1 MKRVVMTLA
10 AVAVLATT
18 ACGTKPVANQSVIPS
33 VSASASDLPLA
44 SQLSNSDITIDC
56 TSGTSTPDPQIVAQ
70 APLRAH
76 DTDYQIAIV
85 KCAPDEIVSVE
96 SFVADGNVWA
106 SNGMVAG
113 PDVAV
118 SVTGDCTA
126 NETLI
131 SCPAQGFSEDNTV
144 VNGALQV
151 LAVDGDLSWTF
162 IAE

>member
-1 MKRVVMTLA
+1 MKHVSILLA
-10 AVAVLATT
+10 ALVVSTT
-18 ACGTKPVANQSVIPS
+18 AACGAKPVANQSEIP
-33 VSASASDLPLA
+33 AA
-44 SQLSNSDITIDC
+44 SQSATDMPLTSQLATSDITIDC

-70 APLRAH
+70 APLRSG

-96 SFVADGNVWA
+96 SFVADGSEWA

-118 SVTGDCTA
+118 SVTGECAA

-144 VNGALQV
+144 VNGALQI
-151 LAVDGDLSWTF
+151 LAIDGDLSWTF

>member
-1 MKRVVMTLA
+1 MKRFAIALMASLA
-10 AVAVLATT
+10 LAG
-18 ACGTKPVANQSVIPS
+18 CGGQPVASHSDAPA
-33 VSASASDLPLA
+33 VSASASDLPL
-44 SQLSNSDITIDC
+44 SEQLANSDITVDC

-70 APLRAH
+70 SSLRAH

-96 SFVADGNVWA
+96 SFVADGSVWA

-131 SCPAQGFSEDNTV
+131 ACPAQGFSEDNSV
-144 VNGALQV
+144 VKGSLQV
-151 LAVDGDLSWTF
+151 FATDGDLSWTF

>member
-1 MKRVVMTLA
+1 MKRF
-10 AVAVLATT
+10 AVALSFLALVSITG
-18 ACGTKPVANQSVIPS
+18 CGSKPVAVESPVAS
-33 VSASASDLPLA
+33 SSASASDLPLA
-44 SQLSNSDITIDC
+44 AELTVSDITIDC
-56 TSGTSTPDPQIVAQ
+56 TSGTTTPDPQIVDQ
-70 APLRAH
+70 STLRAH
-76 DTDYQIAIV
+76 DTDYRIAIV

-96 SFVADGNVWA
+96 SFVADGSVWA

-118 SVTGDCTA
+118 AVTGDCTA

-144 VNGALQV
+144 VPGALQV
-151 LAVDGDLSWTF
+151 LATDGDLAWTF